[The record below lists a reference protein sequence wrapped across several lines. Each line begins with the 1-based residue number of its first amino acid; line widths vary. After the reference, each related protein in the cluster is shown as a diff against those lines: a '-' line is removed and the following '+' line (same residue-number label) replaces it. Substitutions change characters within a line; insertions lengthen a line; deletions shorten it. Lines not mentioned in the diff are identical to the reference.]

1 MKLLIYNQDL
11 EPVEQN
17 IKTYLDPEFQ
27 SKYIESLSVFPD
39 EDYRWELKIFDS
51 NVILDT
57 REKKKEILTLLSL
70 IKRYIG

>member
-17 IKTYLDPEFQ
+17 IKTYLDLEFQ

-39 EDYRWELKIFDS
+39 EDYRWELKMFDS

-57 REKKKEILTLLSL
+57 REKKKEILTLLRL

>member
-11 EPVEQN
+11 EPVEQK
-17 IKTYLDPEFQ
+17 IEIYLDPEFQ
-27 SKYIESLSVFPD
+27 SKYIESLSIFPD